1 LRRTLLEDKPIV
13 EVVPKGLLRAG
24 PHGAFNSYGNNN
36 MIVVAT
42 SYDRATL
49 AKMQRLGCIDYVASS
64 QVITDSQLSNLA
76 GLKNID
82 WLDLSFSMGFSKKGL
97 ASFRGTALKKLY
109 LVNTQMDDQWTPVL
123 SSLPLT
129 TLGLRLNQITD
140 RGVEHLAKSNTL
152 KFILLQQNPISEM
165 PSAFK
170 KGGWRIL
177 PDEDRQYKWFVR
189 K

>member
-24 PHGAFNSYGNNN
+24 PHGAFNSYGNDN

-42 SYDRATL
+42 SYDRAPL
-49 AKMQRLGCIDYVASS
+49 AKMQRLGCIDYVASR
-64 QVITDSQLSNLA
+64 QVITDAQLSNLA

-82 WLDLSFSMGFSKKGL
+82 WLDLSFSKGFSKKGL

-109 LVNTQMDDQWTPVL
+109 LANTQMDDQWTPVL

-129 TLGLRLNQITD
+129 TLGLRHNQITD
-140 RGVEHLAKSNTL
+140 KGVEHLARSKTL
-152 KFILLQQNPISEM
+152 KFILLEENPISEM

-170 KGGWRIL
+170 QGGWRLL
-177 PDEDRQYKWFVR
+177 PDKARQYQWFTR